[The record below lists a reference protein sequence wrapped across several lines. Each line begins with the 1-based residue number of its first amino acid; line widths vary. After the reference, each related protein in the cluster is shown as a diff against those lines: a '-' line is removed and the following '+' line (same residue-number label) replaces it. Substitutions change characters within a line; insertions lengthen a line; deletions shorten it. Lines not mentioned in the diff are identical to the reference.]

1 MTNMFEKSHYEVLVW
16 FQNEFP
22 DLVQSM
28 RESDHN
34 FDSDNVNVY
43 HAENDV
49 WSHTMMVFKNSEFFS
64 EGNHHVKW
72 AALLHDLGKP
82 GAREVV
88 EDRKRVRFTGHS
100 GLSAFM
106 AVDVLNKAGLE
117 AEDALLVFKLIS
129 MHGELF
135 NYITADGEIKEKVKE
150 VFAFDRDFLRHLTH
164 LVRAD
169 SLGRFHSDGNF
180 SYRKVMKDLPE
191 KMEEFFSDVAE
202 TVETDVTETEGK
214 LTVLVGPP
222 CSGKS
227 SYLSSLMQEIEDQAE
242 NMSDDTVVISRDD
255 LVVAAGLKRNMDYN
269 EAWKFFQ
276 RNRKLAQEE
285 VDGVLTKNV
294 QAARLFGKSVIVDL
308 TNMTKKGRRRW
319 KHEFANYDRKII
331 VFVVGVSDLKQR
343 CDSRFEETGKF
354 LPEAAVKRMCMNFSL
369 PLKSEDY
376 SDIEYVW
383 AKD

>member
-1 MTNMFEKSHYEVLVW
+1 MTNMFEASHYEVLKW
-16 FQNEFP
+16 FQLNYP
-22 DLVQSM
+22 DLCREM
-28 RESDHN
+28 RDSHHN
-34 FDSDNVNVY
+34 FSDEDVNPY

-150 VFAFDRDFLRHLTH
+150 VFAHDRDFLRHLTH

-202 TVETDVTETEGK
+202 HGETVETETEGK

-227 SYLSSLMQEIEDQAE
+227 TWLRE
-242 NMSDDTVVISRDD
+242 NVSPGSAVVISRDE
-255 LVVAAGLKRNMDYN
+255 LVIIAGRKRNMDYN

-294 QAARLFGKSVIVDL
+294 QAARLAGKDVVIDM
-308 TNMTKKGRRRW
+308 TNMVKKIRRRW
-319 KHEFANYDRKII
+319 KHEFAKYDRRIV

-343 CDSRFEETGKF
+343 CDSRFEATGKF
-354 LPEAAVKRMCMNFSL
+354 LPEAAVLRMCMNFSL